1 MPQYIAQPRATSA
14 PFELIEVALANGLK
28 TALQIKAVTK
38 DVRIC
43 AWSIS
48 TDGAAAGTPFP
59 VELCIC
65 DVAATVTTLTPD
77 LWENEDGTAAL
88 AVGGTSATGY
98 NASAEGTLTTQRIV
112 DSTELRPDGDKYVM
126 WFPLKERPK
135 CPVSS
140 FARIR
145 THYTAATVNVNCYII
160 FDEE

>member
-14 PFELIEVALANGLK
+14 PFELTEVALANGLK
-28 TALQIKAVTK
+28 TMLQIKAVTK

-43 AWSIS
+43 AWHIS

-59 VELCIC
+59 AELCIC
-65 DVAATVTTLTPD
+65 DVAATVTSLTPD
-77 LWENEDGTAAL
+77 VWENEDAVAAL

-112 DSTELRPDGDKYVM
+112 DSTEVRPDGDRYTF

-135 CPVSS
+135 CPASS
-140 FARIR
+140 FVRIR
-145 THYTAATVNVNCYII
+145 THYTATTVNCNVYII